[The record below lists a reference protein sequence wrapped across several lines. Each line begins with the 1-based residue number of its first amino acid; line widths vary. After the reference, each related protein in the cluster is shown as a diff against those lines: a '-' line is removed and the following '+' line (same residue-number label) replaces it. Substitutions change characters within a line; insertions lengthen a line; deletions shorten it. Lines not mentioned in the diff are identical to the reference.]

1 MLPSALTTVI
11 PNILFGPFEFSS
23 PSIRFSP
30 AFLCGGSGLLS
41 PTWDRRWLLAGDLDK
56 DGDVALPRPPR
67 FAFASFVGGFSAP
80 VLLARLCCFAND
92 SEPSSNDAAL
102 VPAPVLVPALA
113 LVPMPVLVPVLVLV
127 LVLMPLRTL
136 DP

>member
-1 MLPSALTTVI
+1 MTFENSMLRYNSAPLGAGIYTFPEV
-11 PNILFGPFEFSS
+11 LVE
-23 PSIRFSP
+23 
-30 AFLCGGSGLLS
+30 LLGATNAS
-41 PTWDRRWLLAGDLDK
+41 MNR
-56 DGDVALPRPPR
+56 
-67 FAFASFVGGFSAP
+67 ASFVGGFSAP

-102 VPAPVLVPALA
+102 VLALVLVPALA